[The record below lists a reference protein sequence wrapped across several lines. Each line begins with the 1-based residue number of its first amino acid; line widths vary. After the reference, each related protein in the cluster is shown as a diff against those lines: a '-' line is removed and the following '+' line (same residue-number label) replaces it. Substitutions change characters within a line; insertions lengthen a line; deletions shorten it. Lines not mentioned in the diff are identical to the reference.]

1 MSRLQTKKSRS
12 LSRLGIFLVG
22 MSVVSF
28 IVFYLV
34 TMISNQ
40 GYRYIDVDTLEFVQN
55 QEIPEHS
62 QIAVI
67 DTSLGEIRA
76 VLYPAYAPQT
86 VAQFVRLAQEG
97 YYDNTY
103 IFEAKNDV
111 YFAAGSIDPLGSL
124 PENTPEAQERL
135 PQEIHQ
141 NLWTFRGALCA
152 INTASDTSFT
162 KRLFKTE
169 TYYTGSRFMILNS
182 VDFSDPEFL
191 EEFREASG
199 SEELADLFIEKGGV
213 PNFAQQM
220 TVFGQV
226 YQGLDVVEMICAAQ
240 LQEENPQGYTPP
252 EEDILIRS
260 IRISEYIPEE
270 N

>member
-1 MSRLQTKKSRS
+1 MRKIQNTKSKT
-12 LSRLGIFLVG
+12 LSRLGIFLIG
-22 MSVVSF
+22 MSVISF
-28 IVFYLV
+28 IIFYVV

-40 GYRYIDVDTLEFVQN
+40 GYHYIDIDTLEFVQD
-55 QEIPEHS
+55 QEIPENAPV
-62 QIAVI
+62 AVI

-76 VLYPAYAPQT
+76 VLYPEYAPET
-86 VAQFVRLAQEG
+86 VSQFITLAESG

-103 IFEAKNDV
+103 VFEAKNDV
-111 YFAAGSIDPLGSL
+111 YFAAGSIDNLGSL
-124 PENTPEAQERL
+124 PENTPESQERL
-135 PQEIHQ
+135 PQELHQ

-152 INTASDTSFT
+152 VNTASDTSFT

-169 TYYTGSRFMILNS
+169 TYYTGSRFMLLNS

-191 EEFREASG
+191 EQFREASG

-226 YQGLDVVEMICAAQ
+226 YQGFDVIQEICAAQ
-240 LQEENPQGYTPP
+240 LQEENTQGYTPP
-252 EEDILIRS
+252 AEDILIRS
-260 IRISEYIPEE
+260 VRISEYISE
-270 N
+270 NS

>member
-1 MSRLQTKKSRS
+1 MSRLQTRKSRN
-12 LSRLGIFLVG
+12 LSRLGMFLIGV
-22 MSVVSF
+22 SVISF
-28 IVFYLV
+28 IIFYV
-34 TMISNQ
+34 ITMISNQ
-40 GYRYIDVDTLEFVQN
+40 GYRYIDVDTLEFVQD
-55 QEIPEHS
+55 QEIPEHA

-76 VLYPAYAPQT
+76 VLYPEYAPQT
-86 VAQFVRLAQEG
+86 VAQFVRLAQDG

-103 IFEAKNDV
+103 VFEAKNNV
-111 YFAAGSIDPLGSL
+111 YFAGGSIDNLGTL
-124 PENTPEAQERL
+124 PENTPASQERL

-152 INTASDTSFT
+152 VNTATDTSFT

-191 EEFREASG
+191 EQFREASG

-213 PNFAQQM
+213 PNYAQQV

-226 YQGLDVVEMICAAQ
+226 YEGLDIVEAICSAQ
-240 LQEENPQGYTPP
+240 LREENIQGYTSPV
-252 EEDILIRS
+252 EDILIRT
-260 IRISEYIPEE
+260 IQISEYIPE
-270 N
+270 